1 MGLCYIKMNQRP
13 HYPLAHVG
21 LTYWPPAIIL
31 SFISKEAN
39 AMNQTATLD
48 VIKAADH
55 HSHTQ
60 AKNDAIKTVSPTKQ
74 SFYDFYLDEHQNM
87 ACRRLH
93 FAGSSFGLLGLAKS
107 VKSRSP
113 APLLKGIAAG
123 YACAWVGHF
132 FFEKN
137 KPASFKFPLKSFVS
151 DFRMYSDVLRGRLS
165 LKDAKFDKIK

>member
-1 MGLCYIKMNQRP
+1 MTL
-13 HYPLAHVG
+13 HDAPLSAETAATPLDCSV
-21 LTYWPPAIIL
+21 
-31 SFISKEAN
+31 KAN
-39 AMNQTATLD
+39 TKTD
-48 VIKAADH
+48 IIKADP
-55 HSHTQ
+55 S
-60 AKNDAIKTVSPTKQ
+60 IKQ
-74 SFYDFYLDEHQNM
+74 HFYDFYLDEHQNM

-107 VKSRSP
+107 VKDRSP

-151 DFRMYSDVLRGRLS
+151 DFRMYSDVLRGNIS
-165 LKDAKFDKIK
+165 LKDRKYDKARKLPAQS